1 MGSQLDR
8 SDLHVWIYINTC
20 LQIKYH
26 YTVTVSDSVQQEVIS
41 TENKSVISKKNISTN
56 EPDESVKPVPL
67 PRNCSTI
74 KVCFTARPFPTPQ
87 RESQAQEEEE
97 VLRLYKCSECI
108 LQSSIRTLYCSWFQT
123 LSVFWM
129 LYAFFWVIHQRL

>member
-8 SDLHVWIYINTC
+8 PDLHVGIYVYAC

-26 YTVTVSDSVQQEVIS
+26 YTATISDSIQQDVIS
-41 TENKSVISKKNISTN
+41 TENKSVISKKNVCTI
-56 EPDESVKPVPL
+56 EPDENVKPVPL

-87 RESQAQEEEE
+87 RESQAPEEEE
-97 VLRLYKCSECI
+97 VLGYVNAQNELYK
-108 LQSSIRTLYCSWFQT
+108 
-123 LSVFWM
+123 V
-129 LYAFFWVIHQRL
+129 V